1 MNSPNTNSAR
11 ALRHLE
17 GHRVTL
23 ALTDGSRLDE
33 VMLVSSGRN
42 RATTL
47 WLDVDGIDVF
57 VSRSEVLEAF
67 EPIVTRAA

>member
-1 MNSPNTNSAR
+1 MNSPETDSAR

-23 ALTDGSRLDE
+23 VRADGSRLDE
-33 VMLVSSGRN
+33 VILVCCGRN

-47 WLDVDGIDVF
+47 WLDVDGMDVF

-67 EPIVTRAA
+67 EPTATLAA

>member
-1 MNSPNTNSAR
+1 MDSLGTNSAG
-11 ALRHLE
+11 ALRRLE

-23 ALTDGSRLDE
+23 ALADGSRLDE
-33 VMLVSSGRN
+33 VILVSCGRN

-67 EPIVTRAA
+67 EPTATLAA

>member
-1 MNSPNTNSAR
+1 MNSRETDSVR

-23 ALTDGSRLDE
+23 VLADGSRLDE
-33 VMLVSSGRN
+33 VIIVSCGRN

-57 VSRSEVLEAF
+57 VSRSQVLEAF
-67 EPIVTRAA
+67 EPAATLAA